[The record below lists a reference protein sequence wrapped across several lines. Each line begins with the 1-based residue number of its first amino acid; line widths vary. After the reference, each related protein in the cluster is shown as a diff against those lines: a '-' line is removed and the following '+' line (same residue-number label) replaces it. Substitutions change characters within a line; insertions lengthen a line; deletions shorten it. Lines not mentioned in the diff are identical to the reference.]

1 MLETTFAA
9 PYVTLPPTQAE
20 LPYDDGIPME
30 SPRHK
35 AQMDLLID
43 SLLPKLAERT
53 DGFVGGN
60 MFVYFSL
67 AQVKNQDFRGPDFFA
82 VLEVPKGERRSWVVW
97 EEGKAP
103 DVVIELLSDSTAEQD
118 KNEKKLIYQNQL
130 RVSEYFWFDPFKP
143 DDWAGFFLQK
153 GVYQPLIPDEQNQ
166 LVSQSLG
173 LALQRWQGSYKG
185 IDAIWLRWATLKGE
199 LLPTYEEQERL
210 RAEQERL
217 RAEQERLRAEQERLR
232 AEQERLRAEQERL
245 RAESAESQLQQLQ
258 SQLQQ
263 TAHNLLQAGMTVEQA
278 AGLTGLSV
286 SEVKQLGSEK

>member
-1 MLETTFAA
+1 MSETTLAA

-35 AQMDLLID
+35 VQMDLLID

-143 DDWAGFFLQK
+143 NDWAGFFLQK
-153 GVYQPLIPDEQNQ
+153 GVYQPLVPDDQNQ

-185 IDAIWLRWATLKGE
+185 IDATWLRWATLKGE

-217 RAEQERLRAEQERLR
+217 RAEQERF
-232 AEQERLRAEQERL
+232 RAEQERL

-286 SEVKQLGSEK
+286 SEVKQLGS